1 MLFDNHT
8 ANRRPVKWFDK
19 ETKSN
24 IMFFAID
31 EKEMT
36 VTQEKYI
43 PIPLSVTRSN
53 EEYDTETGK
62 VLAMC
67 ANLKPPIDDYN
78 GKIYEIDYNSGD
90 ILNEF
95 SSKLDYFS
103 AHSIDFNIIDMAKP
117 LDLSKNMVAGEL
129 CEPERTDTNSEQ
141 FLNMLSLADDIEDD
155 DKPQLCMYGELLQ
168 VRALDHTLEKIY
180 VYNDR
185 DTYIQNFTDTEQ
197 TIEVFGT
204 QHYFMSMPLM
214 NIKHGEYHIAIQFKG
229 NIYDTQKYISVF

>member
-1 MLFDNHT
+1 M
-8 ANRRPVKWFDK
+8 
-19 ETKSN
+19 
-24 IMFFAID
+24 
-31 EKEMT
+31 
-36 VTQEKYI
+36 QEQYL

-53 EEYDTETGK
+53 EEYDAETGK

-78 GKIYEIDYNSGD
+78 GKIYEIDYNSGE

-103 AHSIDFNIIDMAKP
+103 AHSVEFNIADMAKP
-117 LDLSKNMVAGEL
+117 LDLSNDMIVGEL
-129 CEPERTDTNSEQ
+129 CEPVREDTNSEQ
-141 FLNMLSLADDIEDD
+141 FKNMLSFMDDIEDGD

-168 VRALDHTLEKIY
+168 IRALDHMLEKIY
-180 VYNDR
+180 LYNDK
-185 DTYIQNFTDTEQ
+185 DTYIQDFTDTEQ
-197 TIEVFGT
+197 PLEVFGT

-214 NIKHGEYHIAIQFKG
+214 KVKHGEYNVAIQFKG